1 MQRVGWE
8 EPMAQCGIS
17 AIVPTT
23 VGMNCMNSNLWCH
36 NYTEKTISNM
46 LYMSSVLIW
55 PIFKVDS
62 DRVSHPPLNLT
73 LSDGRFRDAKQCLM
87 TFQWSITNGVI

>member
-1 MQRVGWE
+1 
-8 EPMAQCGIS
+8 
-17 AIVPTT
+17 
-23 VGMNCMNSNLWCH
+23 
-36 NYTEKTISNM
+36 M